1 MKRTVLNGL
10 LAIAVG
16 ALAGVCGGGL
26 VEHLLHTSYIAEI
39 AHAFGGAPA
48 GSACS
53 GFLADVVG
61 PGLTDRFVAGAVG
74 GFAGFIGA
82 VVRSAYRAA
91 YGAAVPRDDCGRLV
105 AGGLVLAAV
114 FGVAGLVSVGGFG
127 LLAAITVIGGFAAGA
142 VVGDAIADV

>member
-39 AHAFGGAPA
+39 AHEA

-61 PGLTDRFVAGAVG
+61 PGLSDRFIAGAFG
-74 GFAGFIGA
+74 GFVGFIGA
-82 VVRSAYRAA
+82 VVRGAYRAA
-91 YGAAVPRDDCGRLV
+91 HGAAVPRDDCGRLV

-114 FGVAGLVSVGGFG
+114 FGVAVLVSVGGFG
-127 LLAAITVIGGFAAGA
+127 LLTAITVIGGFAAGA